1 MLISTL
7 LKGAVLA
14 VIWVALGPVLA
25 GLLQASA
32 HVSHHNAA
40 AHAAK
45 YRGVHYHKRGRV
57 FEANLQVGGGP
68 GYIGHFKNAKQ
79 AAEAYDR
86 EVRRMYPEDTPDH
99 KFRRKNFLN
108 FPSEQEAA
116 YTESPERARKRGLKL
131 GGSSFC
137 KEARSFELLR
147 EAFCESPYS
156 ENYEL
161 VRLTGSSKAD
171 ALFKPRGSPQVGLQV
186 QLKAATS
193 GRKQG
198 KTYKFGRLL
207 GYDGMLVFLVAL
219 DGGHF
224 WAASGEEFKTCHL
237 QITIGCASDTCRRV
251 EDTGARLVACFK
263 NTRKF
268 PHISIEEAECQCSV
282 SSRVE
287 AVAHRQ
293 LRSVFDRMNWSLMCP
308 REHQTTVDSLLE
320 VSIGR
325 PLVRLQEK
333 ASHFHDNIG
342 RYCVQM
348 SRCGGSLGRL
358 PYVKDDFDLLVA
370 CVLNKDQLQG
380 AFLIPISELVQKGFV
395 ANRPCHLPL
404 HPPWSPARLNRTRQ
418 KYIWQ
423 LDWFLDLRTW
433 RDSEELPEELQGRL
447 EQLIWKGLKDFA
459 SVREKR
465 TSRDLKSGCKD
476 SPAPSPKRA
485 ALSCDSA

>member
-1 MLISTL
+1 MRTASSTL
-7 LKGAVLA
+7 LKGAVLV
-14 VIWVALGPVLA
+14 VIWVALCAVLA
-25 GLLQASA
+25 GLLKASA
-32 HVSHHNAA
+32 HVSHDAVA
-40 AHAAK
+40 RAAK
-45 YRGVHYHKRGRV
+45 YRSIYYHKRGRV
-57 FEANLQVGGGP
+57 YEARLQVGGGP
-68 GYIGHFKNAKQ
+68 GYIGQFKHAKQ

-86 EVRRMYPEDTPDH
+86 EVRRMYPDDTPDH
-99 KFRRKNFLN
+99 KFRRKNLLN

-116 YTESPERARKRGLKL
+116 YTESPEQARKRGLKL

-147 EAFCESPYS
+147 EAFCESPCS

-171 ALFKPRGSPQVGLQV
+171 ALFKPRGSSQAGLQI

-193 GRKQG
+193 GWKQG
-198 KTYKFGRLL
+198 KTYKFRNLL

-224 WAASGEEFKTCHL
+224 WAASGEEFKTCQL

-251 EDTGARLVACFK
+251 EDTGARLVAGFK

-282 SSRVE
+282 TSRVE

-293 LRSVFDRMNWSLMCP
+293 LRSLFDRMNWSLICP

-333 ASHFHDNIG
+333 ASHFHERLG

-348 SRCGGSLGRL
+348 SKCGGSLGRL

-370 CVLNKDQLQG
+370 CVLRKDRLQG
-380 AFLIPISELVQKGFV
+380 IFLIPISELAQKGFV
-395 ANRPCHLPL
+395 ADRPCMLPL
-404 HPPWSPARLNRTRQ
+404 HPPWSPAKWNRTRR

-433 RDSEELPEELQGRL
+433 CDSEELPEELQGRL
-447 EQLIWKGLKDFA
+447 EQLLSKGLKDFA
-459 SVREKR
+459 SVHESKN
-465 TSRDLKSGCKD
+465 
-476 SPAPSPKRA
+476 
-485 ALSCDSA
+485 